1 MLKPY
6 GSTFLV
12 FSDYMRPSVRLSA
25 LSGLPTVWVWTHDS
39 IGVGEDGPTHQPVEH
54 HMALRAIPNLWY
66 VRPGDANETAAA
78 WRLALERQGGPVA
91 LALSRQKVP
100 TLDRSELASA
110 DGVLRGGYVLWQ
122 AGEGEPDVI
131 VIATGSELHLA
142 LQAAR
147 VLDANARVVSLPCWE
162 AFADQPEEYRDEVL
176 PPGCEARVS
185 VEAGITFG
193 WERWVG
199 PRGVSLGVDRY
210 GASAPAPRIYEEL
223 GLTAAAVADAA
234 AGVMS
239 RVA

>member
-1 MLKPY
+1 
-6 GSTFLV
+6 
-12 FSDYMRPSVRLSA
+12 
-25 LSGLPTVWVWTHDS
+25 
-39 IGVGEDGPTHQPVEH
+39 
-54 HMALRAIPNLWY
+54 MALRAIPNLWY

-122 AGEGEPDVI
+122 AGEGEPEVI